1 MRNTNIVEDEGL
13 DPGGVVWEPNKT
25 KMEWFIKALHMAMMA
40 ISDDEP

>member
-1 MRNTNIVEDEGL
+1 MGNANAVEGEGL

-25 KMEWFIKALHMAMMA
+25 EMEWFIKAVHMAMMA